1 MQDFITGIF
10 LLMENAMQVGDW
22 VTLAGVSGTVE
33 YLSIRT
39 VRLRAGDGSL
49 YTIPFSS
56 VTTVNNTNRA
66 GNAAVKISIAYGED
80 IDRAIATLKEIGA
93 ALRDDPKYRD
103 GILSDF
109 SYWGI
114 DQADGATLALAG
126 QMQCTDSTRWSV
138 QREFNRRIAE
148 TFRERG
154 IRIANPQRSVVA
166 YADGSR
172 PVVDDENGTH
182 GDSSHAAEVTAR
194 PPSPAAP
201 ERKPG

>member
-1 MQDFITGIF
+1 
-10 LLMENAMQVGDW
+10 
-22 VTLAGVSGTVE
+22 
-33 YLSIRT
+33 
-39 VRLRAGDGSL
+39 
-49 YTIPFSS
+49 
-56 VTTVNNTNRA
+56 
-66 GNAAVKISIAYGED
+66 NAAVKVSIAYGED

-93 ALRDDPKYRD
+93 ALRDDPKYHD

-114 DQADGATLALAG
+114 DQVDGAALALAG
-126 QMQCTDSTRWSV
+126 QMQCTDSARWSV

-172 PVVDDENGTH
+172 PVAADENDPRADTRN
-182 GDSSHAAEVTAR
+182 AADTAAP
-194 PPSPAAP
+194 PPSP
-201 ERKPG
+201 

>member
-1 MQDFITGIF
+1 MTRPTVTRPPVDQTVDRRTQRRQRQQDLSRTHLLDAAEEIF
-10 LLMENAMQVGDW
+10 
-22 VTLAGVSGTVE
+22 
-33 YLSIRT
+33 
-39 VRLRAGDGSL
+39 GSRGFAL
-49 YTIPFSS
+49 
-56 VTTVNNTNRA
+56 
-66 GNAAVKISIAYGED
+66 
-80 IDRAIATLKEIGA
+80 ATLKEIGA

-114 DQADGATLALAG
+114 DQVDGATLVLSG

-172 PVVDDENGTH
+172 PVVEEANGSS
-182 GDSSHAAEVTAR
+182 GDNGQAAEASAR
-194 PPSPAAP
+194 PPSPADPA
-201 ERKPG
+201 RKPD